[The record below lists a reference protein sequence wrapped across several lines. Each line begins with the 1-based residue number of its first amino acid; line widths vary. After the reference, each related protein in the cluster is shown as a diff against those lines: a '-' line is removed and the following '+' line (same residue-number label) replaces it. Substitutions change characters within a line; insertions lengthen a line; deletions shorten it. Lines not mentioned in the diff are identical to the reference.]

1 MTIIKT
7 FDDFKKD
14 SSFTMPKAGQK
25 KIYLVTETYTKN
37 GDDQYYN
44 APVAYTETREEVE
57 KYLIDTADTTRT
69 YYPEVKETSMDE
81 NTRSLQYTDDEGN
94 DDREQNLL
102 GFGYLT
108 KSRHLYLTLLLCSKK
123 LHKRRLNHRN
133 KSHIAICRYGDGP

>member
-57 KYLIDTADTTRT
+57 KYLSDTADTTRT

-94 DDREQNLL
+94 DCIYIHQIHEVMR
-102 GFGYLT
+102 Y
-108 KSRHLYLTLLLCSKK
+108 KK
-123 LHKRRLNHRN
+123 
-133 KSHIAICRYGDGP
+133 